1 MGGQPLEAQLMA
13 KWMRGSRKRP
23 RRMRC
28 SMSLRLTA
36 RPPATWRGRSKNW
49 PSSAFHTERI
59 GYSSIT
65 ACSTKA
71 L

>member
-1 MGGQPLEAQLMA
+1 MGGQPFDAQLIA
-13 KWMRGSRKRP
+13 KWMRGSANRARKI
-23 RRMRC
+23 RC
-28 SMSLRLTA
+28 SMSLRLTT
-36 RPPATWRGRSKNW
+36 RPPASWCRRSKNW
-49 PSSAFHTERI
+49 PSFTFHTERI